1 MVINMEHYPNS
12 EEEKKYLQHL
22 IKKHNGQFIADI
34 AKRNNREKKYT
45 NNDYKSITKEI
56 DKMLM
61 ERQID
66 KLLNKKQRKNRK
78 EKEELETNKSIDLT
92 CKIAISKNTEEEII
106 ELPAKPEK
114 DIVELYRETD
124 IREHRKKHKINWI
137 KELNLS

>member
-1 MVINMEHYPNS
+1 MEHYPNS

-22 IKKHNGQFIADI
+22 IKKHNGQYIVDI
-34 AKRNNREKKYT
+34 AKCKNREKKYT

-66 KLLNKKQRKNRK
+66 KLINKKQRKNRK

-114 DIVELYRETD
+114 DIVELYHETD